1 MTDTVPRASGLALLS
16 AGLGL
21 LLGAA
26 ALWVGL
32 GDGAIAQ
39 WAFGTACLLQVPPAL
54 SLRGRVLDGLGN
66 RGLERERRTL
76 RSVSYL
82 LRFLALGTA
91 MAAVSA
97 LLGERSPRL
106 NVLPLGLSL
115 MATASLGGLWLV
127 KRSLEA
133 LHPALAQDASR
144 SRTLFELAALLL
156 AGSLL
161 GRWFPW
167 ADASTALVMAVGLFV
182 EGRTLGKGSTLAP
195 PSCAGGCGSC
205 G

>member
-1 MTDTVPRASGLALLS
+1 MTDTIPRASSLALLS

-127 KRSLEA
+127 KRPLEA

-167 ADASTALVMAVGLFV
+167 ADAATALVMAAGLFV

>member
-39 WAFGTACLLQVPPAL
+39 WAFGTAGQLQVPPAL

-127 KRSLEA
+127 
-133 LHPALAQDASR
+133 
-144 SRTLFELAALLL
+144 
-156 AGSLL
+156 
-161 GRWFPW
+161 
-167 ADASTALVMAVGLFV
+167 
-182 EGRTLGKGSTLAP
+182 
-195 PSCAGGCGSC
+195 
-205 G
+205 

>member
-1 MTDTVPRASGLALLS
+1 MTESIPRAASLALLS

-21 LLGAA
+21 ALGAA

-32 GDGAIAQ
+32 SDGAIAQ
-39 WAFGTACLLQVPPAL
+39 WAFGTACLLQVAPAL

-91 MAAVSA
+91 MASVSA
-97 LLGERSPRL
+97 RLGERSPRL
-106 NVLPLGLSL
+106 SFLPLWLAL
-115 MATASLGGLWLV
+115 AATAAFAGLWLA
-127 KRSLEA
+127 KRPLEA
-133 LHPALAQDASR
+133 LHPALALDANR

-167 ADASTALVMAVGLFV
+167 ADASTGLVMGVGIFV
-182 EGRTLGKGSTLAP
+182 EGRSLGKGSTLAP